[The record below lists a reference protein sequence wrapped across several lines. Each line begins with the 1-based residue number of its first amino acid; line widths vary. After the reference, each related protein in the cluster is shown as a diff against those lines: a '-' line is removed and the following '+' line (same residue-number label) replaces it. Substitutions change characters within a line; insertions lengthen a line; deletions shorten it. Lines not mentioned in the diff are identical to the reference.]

1 MLVEYLRYLSR
12 NEDYHITLAVGTA
25 MGSLE
30 VFADRIP
37 ENVEVIHLVN
47 AGWLTKWRQKKV
59 AGKLPVWAKIYDELL
74 LAPVRR
80 FVISRKLRQLAGK
93 NEVVI
98 DFDCCFYSL
107 LQGVKT
113 KKIAWFHF
121 SFEQLLK
128 QNRRRTLRIGRQ
140 LEHYDKV
147 VTIAQSMCDE
157 GRRMF
162 PRLADKLCVIYN
174 AKDRKALME
183 RAQEQCMNQPSAQS
197 SVAYKAETPYILAIE
212 RLEESQKDISTLLR
226 AYQILKTKYGHTEQ
240 LYILGKGR
248 SEQLLR
254 QLADSLGIKDDVQ
267 FLGFAANPYPFLG
280 HCQALVHSAKFE
292 GLPTVL
298 VEGLMLDRL
307 IVATDCPTGPR
318 EILAD
323 GKAGMLVPVG
333 DAEAMAEALHKV
345 LTDAGLQ
352 ERLHEGIRKQQRAFS
367 FETIERQIDALLA
380 S

>member
-1 MLVEYLRYLSR
+1 
-12 NEDYHITLAVGTA
+12 
-25 MGSLE
+25 
-30 VFADRIP
+30 
-37 ENVEVIHLVN
+37 
-47 AGWLTKWRQKKV
+47 
-59 AGKLPVWAKIYDELL
+59 
-74 LAPVRR
+74 
-80 FVISRKLRQLAGK
+80 
-93 NEVVI
+93 
-98 DFDCCFYSL
+98 
-107 LQGVKT
+107 
-113 KKIAWFHF
+113 
-121 SFEQLLK
+121 
-128 QNRRRTLRIGRQ
+128 
-140 LEHYDKV
+140 
-147 VTIAQSMCDE
+147 
-157 GRRMF
+157 
-162 PRLADKLCVIYN
+162 
-174 AKDRKALME
+174 
-183 RAQEQCMNQPSAQS
+183 
-197 SVAYKAETPYILAIE
+197 
-212 RLEESQKDISTLLR
+212 
-226 AYQILKTKYGHTEQ
+226 
-240 LYILGKGR
+240 LGKGR
-248 SEQLLR
+248 SEQLLQ